1 MIKVLI
7 QLVLDFTEVI
17 STHISNKKK
26 LKGLV
31 NEKLVSEERKRG
43 DAFYSVQIFIIEF
56 IS

>member
-7 QLVLDFTEVI
+7 RLVLDFTEVI

>member
-7 QLVLDFTEVI
+7 RLVLDFTEAI

-43 DAFYSVQIFIIEF
+43 DAFYSVQIFIIKF